1 MRTVIL
7 GKRSNLTSKLKKTF
21 NNPIILS
28 KQDIFENK
36 TKKLPKKFNLIINTF
51 HPSNQLT
58 KINSFQNF
66 FENNFI
72 FVSSFLEKVSHKRIN
87 KIIYTSS
94 SSVYGDITDYNN
106 LRNLNALSKLL
117 VENYLLKLKTLKK
130 LIIARIFNMYDQDE
144 NFSIISKITE
154 KLKTGKI

>member
-66 FENNFI
+66 
-72 FVSSFLEKVSHKRIN
+72 L
-87 KIIYTSS
+87 KIILFLYP
-94 SSVYGDITDYNN
+94 VFWRRFHINE
-106 LRNLNALSKLL
+106 LIKLFIPVAHL
-117 VENYLLKLKTLKK
+117 YME
-130 LIIARIFNMYDQDE
+130 I
-144 NFSIISKITE
+144 
-154 KLKTGKI
+154 